1 MRQIKRISFFI
12 YSCLLLAAGFYAHI
26 RYEEF
31 LYPQYVRESQKSQV
45 GREAYDS
52 AQEVTAT
59 PTQISFD
66 AELVTIIENLSSKR
80 REEQKEMVP
89 AKYVGMDRETF
100 LRCMEDE
107 VLAPTLSER
116 KLGLVSIEV
125 QSFSPQRVVI
135 LKSYKNQDV
144 AASFYVGFSE
154 NMVVIYEEDK
164 SSVYMRTSI
173 DGRLLPV
180 GIRDEISH
188 GKVID
193 SREALEAF
201 LEEYNMVP
209 ASE

>member
-12 YSCLLLAAGFYAHI
+12 YSCLLLAAGFYAHMK
-26 RYEEF
+26 YEAF
-31 LYPQYVRESQKSQV
+31 FFPQDRPKVRVEQ
-45 GREAYDS
+45 EAHDS
-52 AQEVTAT
+52 AQEVAVQ
-59 PTQISFD
+59 PAQLSFD
-66 AELVTIIENLSSKR
+66 AELVTIRENLSTKK
-80 REEQKEMVP
+80 REEQKEMIP

-107 VLAPTLSER
+107 VAAPALSER
-116 KLGLVSIEV
+116 KMGLFSIEV

-154 NMVVIYEEDK
+154 NMVVVYEEDR
-164 SSVYMRTSI
+164 SSIYMRTSI
-173 DGRLLPV
+173 DGRMLPV
-180 GIRDEISH
+180 EIRDEISY
-188 GKVID
+188 GKKID
-193 SREALEAF
+193 SREALEVF

>member
-1 MRQIKRISFFI
+1 M
-12 YSCLLLAAGFYAHI
+12 
-26 RYEEF
+26 
-31 LYPQYVRESQKSQV
+31 
-45 GREAYDS
+45 
-52 AQEVTAT
+52 
-59 PTQISFD
+59 
-66 AELVTIIENLSSKR
+66 
-80 REEQKEMVP
+80 
-89 AKYVGMDRETF
+89 
-100 LRCMEDE
+100 
-107 VLAPTLSER
+107 
-116 KLGLVSIEV
+116 
-125 QSFSPQRVVI
+125 
-135 LKSYKNQDV
+135 